1 MRNGVL
7 CAYAYKRGSSLLV
20 STGLGEF
27 EGLRLWNG
35 HDKGSTPFL
44 CITKTPRSLGDF
56 SEIMIKK
63 LLILIGLVFGVM
75 MEMYAQ
81 TAEQLYNTAQKEKD
95 TTKATQLYKKSAE
108 MGYAPAQYQYAKRL
122 CNPYA
127 LSWSKEAKEM
137 YNNAAKQHYIP
148 AVIDVTGHAIACM
161 NYFKAIFVHNR
172 HLFYYRSRLDT
183 NNIQTYFD
191 LCDLHKASHG
201 GGKWNRFWGRKWVEK
216 SGNFAKT
223 AEDFYCVGLYSKEFR
238 KRSYDG
244 YDYFVK
250 AADLGDGRA
259 CFEVIKANLYYRK
272 DSLEEAQ
279 KQATIEKYANL
290 GIPYYQKLAQ
300 TNAEAMLKLGLLYEY
315 AKKDKEAFN
324 SFTKAAQKGYA
335 PAYYSLGG
343 CYYSGTGIKKD
354 YAKAKTWYEKV
365 VKNNELTRDE
375 KTSANNMIGV
385 IYENGGYGVK
395 KNEELALQY
404 YKEGYYESYKRLLY
418 KLHPEQKAIDEAKA
432 AAARE
437 QREAL
442 RRDNLSLLGDIVN
455 LTGQVV
461 ETVNSVKALSDG
473 SAFSNSGSNSS
484 STSASAPSAASSSSS
499 SSNASADNSNSNE
512 NTSQKRVLSPEEQAR
527 LDEAKAR
534 LERAKR
540 GNERLKDLFYIT
552 CSICDDGRCTECK
565 GTRKNPKDG
574 KMIGD
579 GKCHYCD
586 AYVTDEHGKLVGV
599 YSSWK
604 DDIPQIIC
612 KHTESCSCVKI
623 KAPDGN
629 YYKVHKDWKTFTG
642 SDLCTICK
650 GNMVCTTCGGTGI
663 HEKHYNYLKNKSQN
677 N

>member
-1 MRNGVL
+1 
-7 CAYAYKRGSSLLV
+7 
-20 STGLGEF
+20 
-27 EGLRLWNG
+27 
-35 HDKGSTPFL
+35 
-44 CITKTPRSLGDF
+44 
-56 SEIMIKK
+56 
-63 LLILIGLVFGVM
+63 M

-201 GGKWNRFWGRKWVEK
+201 GGKWNSFWGRKWVEK

-238 KRSYDG
+238 KRSYEHRNDG

-259 CFEVIKANLYYRK
+259 CFEVIKANQSYSGSEWKNKELV
-272 DSLEEAQ
+272 AQ
-279 KQATIEKYANL
+279 KKANVVKYSEI
-290 GIPYYQKLAQ
+290 GIAYYKKLAP
-300 TNAEAMLKLGLLYEY
+300 TSNEAMYKLGLMYIY
-315 AKKDKEAFN
+315 AEKDKEAFN
-324 SFTKAAQKGYA
+324 SFYKAAQKGYA
-335 PAYYSLGG
+335 PSYTSVAG
-343 CYYSGTGIKKD
+343 CYYRGDGTKKD
-354 YAKAKTWYEKV
+354 YAKAKIWCEKALA
-365 VKNNELTRDE
+365 NNELTNSE
-375 KTSANNMIGV
+375 KSSAYSLIGR
-385 IYENGGYGVK
+385 IYENGGYGIK

-404 YKEGYYESYKRLLY
+404 YNKCCNAEYKRLLY
-418 KLHPEQKAIDEAKA
+418 ELHPEQKAIDEAKA

-442 RRDNLSLLGDIVN
+442 RRDNLSLLGDVVN

-473 SAFSNSGSNSS
+473 SAFSNSGNSS
-484 STSASAPSAASSSSS
+484 TTASASAPSAASSSSS
-499 SSNASADNSNSNE
+499 SSNASADNSNGNNN
-512 NTSQKRVLSPEEQAR
+512 NTTKKP
-527 LDEAKAR
+527 K
-534 LERAKR
+534 
-540 GNERLKDLFYIT
+540 T
-552 CSICDDGRCTECK
+552 
-565 GTRKNPKDG
+565 TRKEDFDYEHHDEPLAAHFTRRDIMCDWCTNRVCNTCH
-574 KMIGD
+574 GD
-579 GKCHYCD
+579 GKCHKCDGYFVDEDGNKYGADGSWERYLKSKLCNQCDGVGKIDNRDCPYCKIYKTPNGSKVGITGSLTPMNLLCMDCKGTMKCAGVTCDNGKCNAYCHTKADEYNGKVD
-586 AYVTDEHGKLVGV
+586 AYRKKLR
-599 YSSWK
+599 
-604 DDIPQIIC
+604 
-612 KHTESCSCVKI
+612 
-623 KAPDGN
+623 GN
-629 YYKVHKDWKTFTG
+629 
-642 SDLCTICK
+642 
-650 GNMVCTTCGGTGI
+650 
-663 HEKHYNYLKNKSQN
+663 
-677 N
+677 